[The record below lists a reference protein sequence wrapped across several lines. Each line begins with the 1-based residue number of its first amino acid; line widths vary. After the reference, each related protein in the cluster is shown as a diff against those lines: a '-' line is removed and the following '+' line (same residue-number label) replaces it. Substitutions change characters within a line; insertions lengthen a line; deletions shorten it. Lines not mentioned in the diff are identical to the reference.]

1 MARYT
6 TDRDIKA
13 LGLAR
18 LAKPNASD
26 AQHQALADAIVALNG
41 VQKGH
46 VFSAGTVV
54 RLGEGIS
61 ISGGGGSAPA
71 PQAPPPMELP
81 EEFYQEPVYEQP
93 AFQMPAPIYN
103 INIPE
108 AKEAPPWTLEG
119 DPVYQAAM
127 AQGSSQF
134 NLSRA
139 KALADTQNAET
150 EAVGARR
157 NLDTT
162 AQENRRRLAG
172 NFAARNM
179 AGGSAG
185 ALAQSESRL
194 NAEQIAQRTSIT
206 DQIDALNR
214 NYLATFGATGTDW
227 TGTPFGQ
234 DYKTQAAQAAINAQL
249 GRYGRV

>member
-1 MARYT
+1 MAKYT
-6 TDRDIKA
+6 TQRDIKA

-18 LAKPNASD
+18 LAKPNASEA
-26 AQHQALADAIVALNG
+26 AQQALADAIVALNG
-41 VQKGH
+41 VKKGH
-46 VFSAGTVV
+46 VFPAGTVV

-61 ISGGGGSAPA
+61 IKESAAPA
-71 PQAPPPMELP
+71 PEAPPALELP
-81 EEFYQEPVYEQP
+81 PEFIETPQYQPPVYE
-93 AFQMPAPIYN
+93 APTFN
-103 INIPE
+103 FTVPE
-108 AKEAPPWTLEG
+108 AEEAPPWTLEG

-134 NLSRA
+134 NLARA
-139 KALADTQNAET
+139 KALADMQTTQT

-157 NLDTT
+157 NLDTS

-179 AGGSAG
+179 AGGAGG
-185 ALAQSESRL
+185 ALAQSEARL

-227 TGTPFGQ
+227 LGTQYGQ
-234 DYKTQAAQAAINAQL
+234 DYRTQAAQAAINAQL
-249 GRYGRV
+249 GRYGSV

>member
-6 TDRDIKA
+6 TQRDIKA

-18 LAKPNASD
+18 LAKPNATP
-26 AQHQALADAIVALNG
+26 AQHEALADAIVALNG
-41 VQKGH
+41 VKKGH
-46 VFSAGTVV
+46 LFPAGTTV

-61 ISGGGGSAPA
+61 IKQSAAPA
-71 PQAPPPMELP
+71 EEAPPPMELP
-81 EEFYQEPVYEQP
+81 PEFIQEPVVQQP
-93 AFQMPAPIYN
+93 VYQPPVFN
-103 INIPE
+103 FTVPE
-108 AKEAPPWTLEG
+108 AQEAAPWTLEG

-134 NLSRA
+134 NLARA
-139 KALADTQNAET
+139 KALADTQTAQS

-162 AQENRRRLAG
+162 AQENRERLAG

-227 TGTPFGQ
+227 TGTKFGQ
-234 DYKTQAAQAAINAQL
+234 DYRTQAAQAAINAQL
-249 GRYGRV
+249 GRYGSV

>member
-1 MARYT
+1 MAKYT
-6 TDRDIKA
+6 TERDIKA

-46 VFSAGTVV
+46 VFPAGTVV

-61 ISGGGGSAPA
+61 ISGGGSKPA
-71 PQAPPPMELP
+71 PEAPPALELP
-81 EEFYQEPVYEQP
+81 EEFLPEPVYEQP
-93 AFQMPAPIYN
+93 VFEMPAPIYN

-134 NLSRA
+134 NLARA
-139 KALADTQNAET
+139 KALADTQNAQT

-185 ALAQSESRL
+185 ALAQSEARL

-227 TGTPFGQ
+227 TGTQFGQ
-234 DYKTQAAQAAINAQL
+234 NYKTEAAQAAINAQL